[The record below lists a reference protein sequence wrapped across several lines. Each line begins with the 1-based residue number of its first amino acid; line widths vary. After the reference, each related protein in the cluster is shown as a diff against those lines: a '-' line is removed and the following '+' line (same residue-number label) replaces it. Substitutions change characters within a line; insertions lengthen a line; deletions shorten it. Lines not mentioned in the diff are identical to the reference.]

1 MKNKIRTKDKGR
13 RTREEAQGM
22 KGKGQRT
29 KVEGQRRTREEEPG
43 KKNKRRTWIEVLA
56 GTKDKE

>member
-1 MKNKIRTKDKGR
+1 MNKGR
-13 RTREEAQGM
+13 
-22 KGKGQRT
+22 RT
-29 KVEGQRRTREEEPG
+29 KVEGQRTREEEPG